1 MVQVRLF
8 PHPMLNNI
16 KKTINILKNNIINVD
31 NKLPTVS
38 KILINKKPETI
49 NLDYINNRINKE
61 ICENTINKLTDA
73 YLLNE
78 YKECKSVKNEINKL
92 ELILDKYNIETKKK
106 ELILNDYILK
116 LIPAGTKGVI
126 RGTKFNSI
134 VKETINN
141 LKLNN
146 ERFEI
151 CFEKQ
156 YQKCITTEIPDWYIL
171 EKSTDKVIIGMNQ
184 LDLWDGGQQSNR
196 GSKYLINNKNNT
208 DKSKLLCVICNEIK
222 FKSNKNKAYKLFEV
236 GYNNDTLCYIK
247 NIESIINKYFN

>member
-1 MVQVRLF
+1 M
-8 PHPMLNNI
+8 
-16 KKTINILKNNIINVD
+16 KKTINILKTNIINAD

-49 NLDYINNRINKE
+49 NLDYINNRIDKE
-61 ICENTINKLTDA
+61 ICENTINKLTDT

-92 ELILDKYNIETKKK
+92 ELILDKYNIETKTK
-106 ELILNDYILK
+106 ELILNEYILD

-126 RGTKFNSI
+126 RGNKFNSI
-134 VKETINN
+134 VKETIDN

-156 YQKCITTEIPDWYIL
+156 CQKCITTEIPDWYIL
-171 EKSTDKVIIGMNQ
+171 EKSTDKVITGMNQ
-184 LDLWDGGQQSNR
+184 LDLWCGGHQSNR

-222 FKSNKNKAYKLFEV
+222 FKSNKNKAYELFEV
-236 GYNNDTLCYIK
+236 GYDNDTLCYIK